1 VRTNRLAA
9 LQKLQTARGNVKVIT
24 YVTST
29 RPNSETQMAMDVI
42 EPLYRH
48 LQDIKSDGGTEG
60 IDLFI
65 HSNGGDGIVPWR
77 LVTLIREFCET
88 FTVLVPN
95 RAFSAATLTALG
107 ADEVLMHPMGMLGPT
122 DPTVTN
128 PFNPPNPNAP
138 GQLLG
143 ISVEDVASY
152 IALVKDDV
160 GIRHEDELIQ
170 AFNVLAQH
178 VHPLALGNVKRST
191 LQSRMMGEKLL
202 RRRGGEAL
210 ADHAIEEIVRKLAS
224 ELYFHGHP
232 INSREAREDVGLEF
246 VKDAP
251 AEVADAMW
259 ELYLAY
265 AEDMRLG
272 EPFQPVQE
280 AIKSTPLAVPAP
292 PGPANP
298 SAVPNQVVVPLSKLK
313 NAYVESATRCDVHE
327 SQLEV
332 ALMRDF
338 QGNYNASVSLID
350 AAWST
355 E

>member
-1 VRTNRLAA
+1 MRANRLAA
-9 LQKLQTARGNVKVIT
+9 IEKLQQARGDTKVIT

-29 RPNSETQMAMDVI
+29 RQNSETQMAMDVI

-48 LQDIKSDGGTEG
+48 LQDIEASGGAQS

-107 ADEVLMHPMGMLGPT
+107 ADQVLMHPMGMLGPT

-170 AFNVLAQH
+170 AFSVLAQH

-202 RRRGGEAL
+202 RRRQGEPL
-210 ADHAIEEIVRKLAS
+210 ADHTIEEIVRKLAS

-232 INSREAREDVGLEF
+232 INSREAREDVGLTF

-251 AEVADAMW
+251 AEVAEAMW
-259 ELYLAY
+259 ELYQTY
-265 AEDMRLG
+265 AEDMRLS
-272 EPFQPVQE
+272 EPFAPLQE
-280 AIKSTPLAVPAP
+280 ALKASPVPLPAV
-292 PGPANP
+292 GPANP
-298 SAVPNQVVVPLSKLK
+298 SGAPNQAVVQLAKLK
-313 NAYVESATRCDVHE
+313 SAYVESVSRCDVHE

-332 ALMRDF
+332 AILRDM
-338 QGNYNASVSLID
+338 QGNYNASVNLIE
-350 AAWST
+350 AAWAT

>member
-1 VRTNRLAA
+1 MRTDRLAA
-9 LQKLQTARGNVKVIT
+9 IQTLEAARGGVKVIT

-29 RPNSETQMAMDVI
+29 RPNSETQMAMDVV

-48 LQDIKSDGGTEG
+48 LEAIKTGGGATE

-107 ADEVLMHPMGMLGPT
+107 ADQVLMHPMGMLGPT

-128 PFNPPNPNAP
+128 PFNPPNPHAP

-160 GIRHEDELIQ
+160 GIHHEDELIQ
-170 AFNVLAQH
+170 AFNALANH

-202 RRRGGEAL
+202 RRRGGDAL

-232 INSREAREDVGLEF
+232 INRREAREDVGLDF

-251 AEVADAMW
+251 DDVADAMW
-259 ELYLAY
+259 GLYQTY
-265 AEDMRLG
+265 NTDMDLNR
-272 EPFQPVQE
+272 PFQPVQE
-280 AIKSTPLAVPAP
+280 AIKANPLAVPAP

-298 SAVPNQVVVPLSKLK
+298 AGMPNQAVVALELK
-313 NAYVESATRCDVHE
+313 NAYVESTSRCDVHE
-327 SQLEV
+327 SKLEV
-332 ALMRDF
+332 ALMRDA

-350 AAWST
+350 AAWTT